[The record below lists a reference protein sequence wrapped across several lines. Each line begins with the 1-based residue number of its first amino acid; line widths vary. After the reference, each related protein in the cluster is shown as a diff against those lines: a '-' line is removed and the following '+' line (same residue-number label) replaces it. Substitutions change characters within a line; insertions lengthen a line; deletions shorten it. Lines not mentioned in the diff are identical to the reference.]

1 MKGNRMTQFN
11 ITFRGSVDTGEGH
24 ISKADLERF
33 TALCSE
39 NSLLAADI
47 ARDWY
52 CEAESLYQKALAA
65 MRKDS
70 TAKRNAKAEQPEGPI
85 Q

>member
-1 MKGNRMTQFN
+1 MTQFN

-33 TALCSE
+33 TALCNE

-47 ARDWY
+47 AKDWLH
-52 CEAESLYQKALAA
+52 EAESLYQKGLAA
-65 MRKDS
+65 MRKDF
-70 TAKRNAKAEQPEGPI
+70 TAKRAKQTSQPEGPV